1 MPSYSENSILLAI
14 QDVESGISVRK
25 AAQRWGIPRS
35 TLHDRLTGTV
45 TRNEANEHNQR
56 LSKKQE
62 AALVGWIL
70 SQGDLGFAPSHHQV
84 REFAARIVK
93 AGGDDQPLGKAWMEG
108 FLRRN
113 PEVKTVRGKTLDSC
127 RLNGATT
134 KIVKEFFSLLTIPE
148 IKDISPDNRYN
159 MDETGILEGRGS
171 NGLVLGAAQKKVII
185 RKQLGSRCWT
195 SILECISAT
204 GRVLTPLVIF
214 KGLSVQHQWFPSEL
228 EFLADWAFEASE
240 RGWTSDTI
248 AVKWLQEIFIPQT
261 KPKKPSKRLLIVD
274 GHGSHCTDDFLY
286 ECFLNDI
293 YLLFLPPHT
302 SHVLQPLDVSIFGP
316 VKTYYRQALADFLEL
331 DDSTPYNKMVFL
343 RCYHQARKLALTEK
357 NVRAGWVGSGLWPVN
372 LARPMLNKYLVLEE
386 EGQPSR
392 PSEAIQ
398 PRTPLPTARK
408 RKEPDSIVFLTPR
421 RSQQVRTVV
430 DSIGVADP
438 TARLLFRKIGSQ
450 LDHQNT
456 KLAAAEAKIRN
467 LQHQLDSLRPKKKKK
482 VEENPNKRFIR
493 IEEII
498 NTRNKL
504 EKQLQPQTASA
515 TVTAIEFED
524 LCHSWQLD

>member
-1 MPSYSENSILLAI
+1 MLYESESAINSAI
-14 QDVESGISVRK
+14 ADIESGISLRK

-35 TLHDRLTGTV
+35 TLHRRVHGAV
-45 TRNEANEHNQR
+45 TRNEANKHNQR
-56 LSKKQE
+56 LSKQQE
-62 AALVGWIL
+62 SSLVQWII
-70 SQGDLGFAPSHHQV
+70 SQGDLGFAPTHQQV

-113 PEVKTVRGKTLDSC
+113 PEVRTLRGKPIDSC

-134 KIVKEFFSLLTIPE
+134 KIIKEFFALLKIPE
-148 IKDISPDNRYN
+148 IENIPPDNRYN
-159 MDETGILEGRGS
+159 MDETGLLEGRGS
-171 NGLVLGAAQKKVII
+171 NGLVLGAAYKKVIMK
-185 RKQLGSRCWT
+185 KQPGSRCWT

-214 KGLSVQHQWFPSEL
+214 KGLSVQHQWFPTEL
-228 EFLADWAFEASE
+228 DFLADWAFEASE
-240 RGWTSDTI
+240 RGWTSDSI

-261 KPKKPSKRLLIVD
+261 KPKKPGKRLLVVD

-286 ECFLNDI
+286 ECYRNNI

-302 SHVLQPLDVSIFGP
+302 SHVLQPLDISIFSP
-316 VKTYYRQALADFLEL
+316 VKTYYRQALANFLDL
-331 DDSTPYNKMVFL
+331 DDSTPYNKMIFL
-343 RCYHQARKLALTEK
+343 RCYHQARKLGLTER
-357 NVRAGWVGSGLWPVN
+357 NARAGWLGSGLWPVN
-372 LARPMLNKYLVLEE
+372 LAKPMLNPYLILEE
-386 EGQPSR
+386 EGQSSR
-392 PSEAIQ
+392 PSQAIA

-408 RKEPDSIVFLTPR
+408 RKEPDSVIFNTPR

-438 TARLLFRKIGSQ
+438 TARLLFRKIGSH

-467 LQHQLDSLRPKKKKK
+467 LQHQLDGLRPKKKKK

-493 IEEII
+493 IEEIV
-498 NTRNKL
+498 NTRKRL
-504 EKQLQPQTASA
+504 KQQLQLQTASK
-515 TVTAIEFED
+515 TAAAMEFED
-524 LCHSWQLD
+524 LCHSWQLE